1 MTKLARH
8 CTSCRPMRPV
18 RRAVVG
24 IAAACCFALSMPA
37 TTFVGPA
44 RKSTGSPHL
53 YTKLMPREGPFTQ
66 RRTQLI
72 LEDVSMDQY
81 MERRSVVPLSLSV
94 AALRVAAAIGR
105 GQGTVWTLLGLPGGE
120 DPARLLG
127 ATVRPPT
134 APPAAE
140 AQAGSAPSQA
150 RTKAPAAGR
159 KPSVE
164 VPIVDPLAHSH
175 GLNKRV
181 TEMEMEMD
189 GLVMRAA
196 RVLSRVRSGD
206 AARASKVQRASSKVQ
221 MAASSGVGV
230 HKGRSTKT
238 SLMDQAA
245 TSALPRRV

>member
-18 RRAVVG
+18 RRAVFG

-37 TTFVGPA
+37 TTFVGAA

-53 YTKLMPREGPFTQ
+53 YTKMMPREGPFTQ

-120 DPARLLG
+120 DPARLVG
-127 ATVRPPT
+127 ATVRPQT
-134 APPAAE
+134 ALPVAE
-140 AQAGSAPSQA
+140 PRAGA
-150 RTKAPAAGR
+150 APAAGR

-164 VPIVDPLAHSH
+164 VPIVDPLAQSH

-221 MAASSGVGV
+221 MAASSGAGV